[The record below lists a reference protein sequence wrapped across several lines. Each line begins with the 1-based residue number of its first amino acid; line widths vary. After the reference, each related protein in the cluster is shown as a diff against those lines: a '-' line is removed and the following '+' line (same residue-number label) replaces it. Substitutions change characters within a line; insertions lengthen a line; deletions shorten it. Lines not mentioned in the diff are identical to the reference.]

1 MFLFFFFHEFEVFGD
16 RFVFFSELFSIG
28 QARIFNIGQART
40 HALVSIGPFTHHR
53 LFCPRNRLQ
62 RQTDA
67 ILSAMPCLV
76 SELIDSPLLCSAA
89 VQASVRCSCPWHRQ
103 TGGAGLWSRGATSRK
118 RFSSTTR
125 RYVVGTNYH
134 SISSINAKQGLG
146 YVVVVV
152 RREPARPACG

>member
-1 MFLFFFFHEFEVFGD
+1 M
-16 RFVFFSELFSIG
+16 RFSAIVSFSFQSSSTSGKRESSTSGKRECMLWFRLGHSRIIDYF
-28 QARIFNIGQART
+28 ARETGYRD
-40 HALVSIGPFTHHR
+40 
-53 LFCPRNRLQ
+53 
-62 RQTDA
+62 RQTA

-76 SELIDSPLLCSAA
+76 SELIDSPLMCSAA

-103 TGGAGLWSRGATSRK
+103 TGGAGLWSRVATSRK

-146 YVVVVV
+146 YVGVVV
-152 RREPARPACG
+152 RR